1 MRLASVDDMLSG
13 KESRY
18 ALVIGVAKRA
28 REIAQE
34 FEEQGMIT
42 DEKPVLLAI
51 EDFKNHKYNLLEPED
66 EEWWIPH
73 CRNCSR

>member
-1 MRLASVDDMLSG
+1 MIRASIDNMLSG

-28 REIAQE
+28 RAIAQD
-34 FEEQGMIT
+34 FEDQGIIT

-51 EDFKNHKYNLLEPED
+51 DEFKSHKFNIIEPDTNE
-66 EEWWIPH
+66 
-73 CRNCSR
+73 

>member
-34 FEEQGMIT
+34 FEEQGIIT

-73 CRNCSR
+73 RRNCSR

>member
-34 FEEQGMIT
+34 FEEQGIIT

-66 EEWWIPH
+66 
-73 CRNCSR
+73 

>member
-1 MRLASVDDMLSG
+1 MVRASIENMLSG

-28 REIAQE
+28 RQIAQN
-34 FEEQGMIT
+34 FEDEGIIT

-51 EDFKNHKYNLLEPED
+51 DEFKHHKFNIIEPDTYE
-66 EEWWIPH
+66 
-73 CRNCSR
+73 

>member
-34 FEEQGMIT
+34 FEEQGIIT

-51 EDFKNHKYNLLEPED
+51 EDFKNHKYNLLELED

>member
-34 FEEQGMIT
+34 FEEQGIIT

-51 EDFKNHKYNLLEPED
+51 EDFKNHKYNLLELED
-66 EEWWIPH
+66 EE
-73 CRNCSR
+73 